1 VTSLVRIACSVSL
14 VTALLGSAGLAAAAT
29 SPTVKL
35 SDDGFAPETV
45 TIRAGDAVTW
55 QNTSVTAHS
64 VVADDGAFDS
74 GPLAQHDQF
83 ANVFTQPGRYP
94 YHDGTDPAH
103 TGIVVVK
110 AAKPTATPKG
120 TPVPTPPSGTLPP
133 ALTTPPPTAPPA
145 PTAGPE
151 TTASTSPTAPA
162 VTSGQAGGSSAPASP
177 EPGLDAAAAGTSGVL
192 LPLVIGVGAIVL
204 LGIGLVLRSRRRR
217 PAG

>member
-1 VTSLVRIACSVSL
+1 VTSLVRIACSLSL
-14 VTALLGSAGLAAAAT
+14 VAALLGVAGLAAAAT
-29 SPTVKL
+29 SPTVKV

-83 ANVFTQPGRYP
+83 ANVFTQPGRFA

-103 TGIVVVK
+103 TGLVVVK

-120 TPVPTPPSGTLPP
+120 TPEPTPPSGTLPP

-145 PTAGPE
+145 STAGPAAA
-151 TTASTSPTAPA
+151 ASTGPVTPSPAPA
-162 VTSGQAGGSSAPASP
+162 QAGGSSAPASP
-177 EPGLDAAAAGTSGVL
+177 EPGFGEAATGASGLL
-192 LPLVIGVGAIVL
+192 LPLGVGIGAVVL
-204 LGIGLVLRSRRRR
+204 LGVVLVLGARRRR